1 MLSAASLWFE
11 TTIKK
16 GTPTTSRTNVLT
28 ERVVHPL
35 KTTVTLLAEG
45 DLRVCLICGPWL
57 TYAESVNHALRD
69 GVSEDLKIPKSHV
82 VTFSSHNHSVP
93 LFSEKSNSLWSI
105 PVGGRSNDKLLPL
118 GRRWIRQVRQSANNL
133 VHMLQPV
140 SVWYAVGKENRITYN
155 RKGQRS
161 DGSTYFMRE
170 EDRLKLGKDFH
181 GRIDPDAPVV
191 CLKDAQGRP
200 VTFLVQFTGHPVTSY
215 HPERPVIFGEWPQ
228 VACELLS
235 RRYSTRHSIPVAFLQ
250 GCAGNINS
258 KGMLSGNVK
267 RSIRYGKFL
276 GDTYIRASKKL
287 KPSKRTTME
296 YFVEKVPVPFKKLPS
311 PAVLKK
317 EIAEMEDFIR
327 RAKQGDENTRS
338 CVGLNFPHAL
348 SPAYRVKLVE
358 MILPWNQWALNL
370 HKAGKAGR
378 TPKYV
383 EMEIYVLRLGD
394 VGIVGMPCEPFTGI
408 GRLIKD
414 HSPLP
419 LTIPC
424 GYVNGSHGYVTDSA
438 NTGDREYMSSFYRYT
453 KFYPPYKKP
462 AGDVLA
468 RYAVRILKRFAK
480 RRGHS
485 K

>member
-11 TTIKK
+11 TTVKK
-16 GTPTTSRTNVLT
+16 GTPTAGRTNVCV
-28 ERVVHPL
+28 ERVVGPL
-35 KTTVTLLAEG
+35 KTTVTLLEEG
-45 DLRVCLICGPWL
+45 KLRVCLVCGPWL
-57 TYAESVNHALRD
+57 TYAESVNQPLRD
-69 GVSEDLKIPKSHV
+69 AVSADLKIPKSHV
-82 VTFSSHNHSVP
+82 VTFSSHDHCVPVMSENPHSI
-93 LFSEKSNSLWSI
+93 WSI
-105 PVGGRSNDKLLPL
+105 PSGTPFNAKLLGL
-118 GRRWIRQVRQSANNL
+118 GREWILQVRQTAKKL
-133 VHMLQPV
+133 VRRLQPV

-155 RKGQRS
+155 RKGRRA
-161 DGSTYFMRE
+161 DGSTYLMRE
-170 EDRLKLGKDFH
+170 EDRLKLGKDFR

-191 CLKDAQGRP
+191 CLKNAQGRP
-200 VTFLVQFTGHPVTSY
+200 VVFLVQFTGHPVTAY
-215 HPERPVIFGEWPQ
+215 HPEHPIAFGEWPQ

-235 RRYSTRHSIPVAFLQ
+235 RRYSTRPAIPVAFLQ

-258 KGMLSGNVK
+258 KGMLSGDVE

-287 KPSKRTTME
+287 KPSKRTGLE

-317 EIAEMEDFIR
+317 EVAEMEDFIR
-327 RAKQGDENTRS
+327 RAKQGDENTRF
-338 CVGLNFPHAL
+338 CAGLNFPHAL
-348 SPAYRVKLVE
+348 SPRYRAALVE
-358 MILPWNQWALNL
+358 MILPWNYWALNL
-370 HKAGKAGR
+370 HNAGKEDRA
-378 TPKYV
+378 PKYV

-424 GYVNGSHGYVTDSA
+424 GYANASHGYVTDGP

-468 RYAVRILKRFAK
+468 RYAVKTLKRFAK
-480 RRGHS
+480 G

>member
-16 GTPTTSRTNVLT
+16 GTPTAGRTNVCV
-28 ERVVHPL
+28 ERVVGPL
-35 KTTVTLLAEG
+35 KTTVTLLAEEN
-45 DLRVCLICGPWL
+45 LRVCLICGPWM
-57 TYAESVNHALRD
+57 TYAESVSHAVRNAI
-69 GVSEDLKIPKSHV
+69 SADLKIPKSHV
-82 VTFSSHNHSVP
+82 VTFSSHDHCVPVMSENPHSI
-93 LFSEKSNSLWSI
+93 WGI
-105 PVGGRSNDKLLPL
+105 PAGTRPNTKLLDL
-118 GRRWIRQVRQSANNL
+118 GRKWIRQVRQTVEKL
-133 VHMLQPV
+133 PRMLQPV

-155 RKGQRS
+155 RKGRRA
-161 DGSTYFMRE
+161 DGSTYLMRE

-181 GRIDPDAPVV
+181 GQIDPDAPVV
-191 CLKDAQGRP
+191 CLKNAQGRP
-200 VTFLVQFTGHPVTSY
+200 VTFLVQFTGHPVTAY
-215 HPERPVIFGEWPQ
+215 HPEHPIVFGEWPQ
-228 VACELLS
+228 VACERLS
-235 RRYSTRHSIPVAFLQ
+235 RRYSTRHTVPVAFLQ

-258 KGMLSGNVK
+258 KGMLSGDVK

-287 KPSKRTTME
+287 KPSKRAGLE

-311 PAVLKK
+311 PMVLKK
-317 EIAEMEDFIR
+317 EIAEMEDFIH
-327 RAKQGDENTRS
+327 RAKRGDENTRF

-348 SPAYRVKLVE
+348 SPAYRAALVE
-358 MILPWNQWALNL
+358 MILPWNQWALRL
-370 HKAGKAGR
+370 HHTGKADR

-408 GRLIKD
+408 GRLIKN

-424 GYVNGSHGYVTDSA
+424 GYTNASHGYVTDGP

-468 RYAVRILKRFAK
+468 HHAVKILKRFAK
-480 RRGHS
+480 G